1 MDRNLQD
8 ELIREHLP
16 IVGYEVS
23 DIARRLP
30 SHVRREDLA
39 SAGALALVQA
49 GRSFDPSRGVPFSR
63 YAARRIRGAIVD
75 ELRSM
80 DWAPRAARR
89 QARRLSDVREQ
100 LTDTLHRAPTR
111 EELAEALGVETCAL
125 DVAQG
130 HLERRLLSLDVPGGT
145 AVMELSDSQLG
156 PEARIL
162 VLERLRY
169 LHAAV
174 AELPDRHRAVIEG
187 LFFRDRTAN
196 ELATELGVTPSR
208 ISQMRSE
215 ALRMLGDALRTAYGH
230 SPVTQTDA
238 SASSAECR
246 LRAYIVAVA
255 ARATRQRS
263 GADDRAAVSYG

>member
-80 DWAPRAARR
+80 DWAPRVARR

-100 LTDTLHRAPTR
+100 LTDTLHRVPTR
-111 EELAEALGVETCAL
+111 RELAEALGVDPGAL
-125 DVAQG
+125 DAAQG
-130 HLERRLLSLDVPGGT
+130 HLERRLLSLDAPGG
-145 AVMELSDSQLG
+145 ASVMELSGSELG
-156 PEARIL
+156 PEERVL

-169 LHAAV
+169 LNAAV
-174 AELPDRHRAVIEG
+174 AELPDRQRAVIEG
-187 LFFRDRTAN
+187 LFFRDRSAN
-196 ELATELGVTPSR
+196 ELAAELGVTPSR

-215 ALRMLGDALRTAYGH
+215 ALRLLGDALRTAYAS
-230 SPVTQTDA
+230 SPVPRTDA
-238 SASSAECR
+238 GASSAECR
-246 LRAYIVAVA
+246 LHAYIVAVA
-255 ARATRQRS
+255 ERAARQRS
-263 GADDRAAVSYG
+263 RADDRAAVVYA